1 MVEYSRMNEQKYDVE
16 QLLKQ
21 GIPVSFPIRGWS
33 MYPFLSD
40 GDMVTVEPLEEHIP
54 SVNDAILY
62 RRINGPLVLHRLM
75 KIDHKGYYFCGDN
88 QTEIEGPLN
97 RSQLLGI
104 LVSYTHNGK
113 QVQSADSSY
122 QLLTSVWRHMR
133 PLRPVISKTVH
144 KLKSH

>member
-1 MVEYSRMNEQKYDVE
+1 MNELKYDVV

-21 GIPVSFPIRGWS
+21 GEAVSFPIRGWS

-40 GDMVTVEPLEEHIP
+40 GDMVTVEPLENR
-54 SVNDAILY
+54 SLAVNDAILY

-75 KIDHKGYYFCGDN
+75 KIEEEEFYFCGDN

-113 QVQSADSSY
+113 QHHTADISDR
-122 QLLTSVWRHMR
+122 LLTSAWRRLR
-133 PLRPVISKTVH
+133 PLRPLISNSVH
-144 KLKSH
+144 KLKRR